1 MRVTNLL
8 KRRWWAIAFLLT
20 IALALLAGFWWGER
34 IEVTRIHLPIGSPGT
49 PLRIAVIS
57 DIHIGAGG
65 FGMHRWKRT
74 LSLVEREKPDVVL
87 LLGDYVSSH
96 RGIPA
101 LEEVLR
107 DVQAPM
113 GVYAVLGNH
122 DHWAGAKQIAG
133 ILREHRI
140 VVLTNRAVPLRRG
153 GGEIWLV
160 GIDDLWSGKPDWQKA
175 FDGVP
180 RGAPVILLSHNPDAV
195 LAPQRERVSLILS
208 GHTHGGHIWLPLARL
223 LGWLSGMAFIPHSE
237 YGLRHP
243 HGLRREGGTWIYIT
257 KGVTVGNRLPRWYNA
272 REVVILEVGHP
283 SSQRDAR

>member
-1 MRVTNLL
+1 MTRLL
-8 KRRWWAIAFLLT
+8 KRRWWVLVFPSALL
-20 IALALLAGFWWGER
+20 LALLAGFWWGER
-34 IEVTRIHLPIGSPGT
+34 IEVARIHLPIGT
-49 PLRIAVIS
+49 QNMPLRVAVIS

-65 FGMHRWKRT
+65 FGMNRWKRT

-101 LEEVLR
+101 LKEVLQGVR
-107 DVQAPM
+107 APM

-122 DHWAGAKQIAG
+122 DHWAGAEQIVR
-133 ILREHRI
+133 ILKEHH
-140 VVLTNRAVPLRRG
+140 VEVLVNRAVPLRRSS
-153 GGEIWLV
+153 GEIWLV

-180 RGAPVILLSHNPDAV
+180 RGAPVILLSHNPDAM

-223 LGWLSGMAFIPHSE
+223 LGTLSGRAFIPHSE

-243 HGLRREGGTWIYIT
+243 HGLRREGDTWIYVT

-283 SSQRDAR
+283 SAQRDAR